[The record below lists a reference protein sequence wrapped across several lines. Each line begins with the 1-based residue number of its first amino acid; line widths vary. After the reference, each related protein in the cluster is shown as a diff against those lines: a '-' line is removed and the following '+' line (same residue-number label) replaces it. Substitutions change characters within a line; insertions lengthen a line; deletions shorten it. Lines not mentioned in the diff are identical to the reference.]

1 MSSSGNKKY
10 PATIDDKKDNIIF
23 ENTDSKFHIP
33 ENYKHFYIVSK
44 NDFKRYEKNLEAIEK
59 ANPILKNEDDQIL
72 DFDIYTMDSPKGI
85 KFLKN
90 EIFFKKKY
98 IRSDEFKNKFVYKP
112 ETSALLNPYNTSAL
126 LNPYN
131 TSALLNPYNTSA
143 LLNPL
148 QNVALLVKTNSG
160 GKKSKKIRKHK
171 GIIQTGGNK
180 GRLRKGYKYSG
191 KKLKNGMPE
200 ILKVKSIKK

>member
-1 MSSSGNKKY
+1 
-10 PATIDDKKDNIIF
+10 
-23 ENTDSKFHIP
+23 
-33 ENYKHFYIVSK
+33 
-44 NDFKRYEKNLEAIEK
+44 
-59 ANPILKNEDDQIL
+59 
-72 DFDIYTMDSPKGI
+72 MDSPKGI

-90 EIFFKKKY
+90 EISFKKKY
-98 IRSDEFKNKFVYKP
+98 IRSDEYKDKFVYKP
-112 ETSALLNPYNTSAL
+112 E
-126 LNPYN
+126 

>member
-10 PATIDDKKDNIIF
+10 PATIDDEKDNIIF

-44 NDFKRYEKNLEAIEK
+44 NDFKKYKKDLEAIEK
-59 ANPILKNEDDQIL
+59 ANPILRNEDNQIL

-90 EIFFKKKY
+90 EIFLKKKY
-98 IRSDEFKNKFVYKP
+98 IRSDEYKDKFVYKP
-112 ETSALLNPYNTSAL
+112 ETSAL

-171 GIIQTGGNK
+171 GIIQTGGNA
-180 GRLRKGYKYSG
+180 GRLQKGYKYSG
-191 KKLKNGMPE
+191 KRLKNGMPE
-200 ILKVKSIKK
+200 ILKVKSVKK